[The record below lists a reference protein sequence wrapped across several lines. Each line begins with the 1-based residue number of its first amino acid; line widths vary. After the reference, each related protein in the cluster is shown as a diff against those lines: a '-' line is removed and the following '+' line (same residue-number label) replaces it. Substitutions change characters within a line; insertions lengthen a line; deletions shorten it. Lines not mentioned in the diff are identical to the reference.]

1 VYIARGVLI
10 QRHRLKQNEVLA
22 LRLLHVYQLEQL
34 VAPLEY
40 VGVGLL
46 ANLALKLLPVV
57 ARDILPILLGVTLG
71 LNPVLQALEVDQT
84 DRAATLA
91 CQNQRVL
98 V

>member
-10 QRHRLKQNEVLA
+10 QRHRLKQNEILA

-57 ARDILPILLGVTLG
+57 ARDILPVLLGVTLG

-84 DRAATLA
+84 DGAATLA

>member
-10 QRHRLKQNEVLA
+10 QRHRLKQNEILA

>member
-1 VYIARGVLI
+1 MYIARGVLI